1 MFHEHAHKLVIW
13 KFGLYFLAEIMIRF
27 TVWPTKASLTQNVA
41 VLTMSSSPFFDTMF
55 IRSPTVFKALKFSG
69 PKVL

>member
-13 KFGLYFLAEIMIRF
+13 KFGLYFFAEIMIRF
-27 TVWPTKASLTQNVA
+27 TKQPTKASLTQNVA
-41 VLTMSSSPFFDTMF
+41 VLTMSSSPFFDTVF
-55 IRSPTVFKALKFSG
+55 IRIPTMSKALKFSG